1 MWLRQDRA
9 NPGLY
14 RMHLGGTPHPLPDD
28 FCGAAPENTENSD
41 SADAKEPPAAGVLAW
56 SLPDERPHATAGH
69 RTLHFVRPEQGGI
82 RLEKPAEGS
91 HTPLKYT
98 VYAIDPSGQTLVGD
112 TLV

>member
-1 MWLRQDRA
+1 MMRPIFFLFFLIFFLFQALSGYELDLRQCR
-9 NPGLY
+9 L
-14 RMHLGGTPHPLPDD
+14 
-28 FCGAAPENTENSD
+28 D
-41 SADAKEPPAAGVLAW
+41 SSG
-56 SLPDERPHATAGH
+56 
-69 RTLHFVRPEQGGI
+69 RTLFQTIDGKEKQVGRI

>member
-1 MWLRQDRA
+1 M
-9 NPGLY
+9 
-14 RMHLGGTPHPLPDD
+14 
-28 FCGAAPENTENSD
+28 
-41 SADAKEPPAAGVLAW
+41 LAW